1 MLLRRISLHMWVV
14 NAPLCSEGRRDDEQ
28 GAYYA
33 DCGPLAWKLGDL
45 SYPGGN
51 TASCLA
57 SREAGS
63 GASGRFASGHTKRQ
77 TSYRLLWPEREG
89 SCVLL
94 CAQVRRAKN
103 GG

>member
-1 MLLRRISLHMWVV
+1 MLLRWRSLHMWVV
-14 NAPLCSEGRRDDEQ
+14 NALLCSEGRRDDEQ
-28 GAYYA
+28 DACYS
-33 DCGPLAWKLGDL
+33 DCGSFAWRLGDI
-45 SYPGGN
+45 SCPGGN
-51 TASCLA
+51 TAPRLA

-77 TSYRLLWPEREG
+77 TSYRLLWPEGER

-94 CAQVRRAKN
+94 CAKVRRAKN